1 MLIGININMKKARS
15 QNMFWPSE
23 KCEVMWLYF
32 GFATAMSE
40 PSAKRFCV

>member
-23 KCEVMWLYF
+23 KREVM
-32 GFATAMSE
+32 
-40 PSAKRFCV
+40 